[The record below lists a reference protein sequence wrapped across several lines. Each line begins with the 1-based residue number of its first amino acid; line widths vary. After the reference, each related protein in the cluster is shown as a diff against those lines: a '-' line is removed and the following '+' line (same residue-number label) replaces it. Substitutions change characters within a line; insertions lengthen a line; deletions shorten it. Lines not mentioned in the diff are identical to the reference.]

1 MVKRIVVIVCGLLL
15 ATQVVAADIQKYGT
29 KEEAVAM
36 AQRAAV
42 LLKTERDV
50 ALKAFTEKAAGFSDK
65 DLYVFALDK
74 DGVFIAH
81 GARAVLVGKPS
92 KEMADVSGY
101 RFVEAFLTVK
111 ETGWVRYK
119 WPDILDEGKIKD
131 KSSYIIRVG
140 DDVVG
145 VGYYDNP

>member
-1 MVKRIVVIVCGLLL
+1 MMKRMIVIVCGLLF
-15 ATQVVAADIQKYGT
+15 ATHVVAADTQKYGT
-29 KEEAVAM
+29 KEEALAM
-36 AQRAAV
+36 AERAAV
-42 LLKTERDV
+42 LLKAERDN
-50 ALKAFTEKAAGFSDK
+50 ALKAFTEKAPGFSDK

-81 GARAVLVGKPS
+81 GARAILVGKPS
-92 KEMADVSGY
+92 KEMADVSGH
-101 RFVEAFLTVK
+101 RFVEAFLAVK

-140 DDVVG
+140 EDVVG
-145 VGYYDNP
+145 VGYYENP